1 MGSLEGRDSSH
12 PAESLVLL
20 LLWFQKQQRQE
31 KGRDHF
37 LQEKFKLDHKK
48 DFLCHEIQLCPE
60 PTSSG
65 AGGSWDRN
73 CSRLLSQEETRPVL
87 FDSNN
92 SVPSPGACPV
102 GQVPSHPW
110 L

>member
-12 PAESLVLL
+12 PAESLLL
-20 LLWFQKQQRQE
+20 LLLKPQKQQRRE

-60 PTSSG
+60 PTSSEG
-65 AGGSWDRN
+65 LVALGTDTAQG
-73 CSRLLSQEETRPVL
+73 CSARKRRDL
-87 FDSNN
+87 FCSTLITV
-92 SVPSPGACPV
+92 SL
-102 GQVPSHPW
+102 HPEHAQ
-110 L
+110 